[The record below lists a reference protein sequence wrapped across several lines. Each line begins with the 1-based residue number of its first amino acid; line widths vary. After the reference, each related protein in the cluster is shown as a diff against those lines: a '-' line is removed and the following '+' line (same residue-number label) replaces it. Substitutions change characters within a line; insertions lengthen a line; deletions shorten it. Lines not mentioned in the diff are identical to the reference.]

1 MLGFS
6 VIICHVDVVVADTS
20 LPSFPEGGF
29 DFEPLD
35 FDEAKTE
42 MSSGRLPVL
51 REEEEDVDEG
61 QEEEEPGGE
70 TGTVP
75 DSISVKTYDVSL
87 TEEDTQHID
96 DEEKWEEEEEEGKEE
111 EVKGMVL

>member
-1 MLGFS
+1 MEQHLADLLTDAFS
-6 VIICHVDVVVADTS
+6 
-20 LPSFPEGGF
+20 GGL

-51 REEEEDVDEG
+51 REEEEDEDEG

-70 TGTVP
+70 TVS
-75 DSISVKTYDVSL
+75 DHISVKTCDLSL
-87 TEEDTQHID
+87 TEEDT
-96 DEEKWEEEEEEGKEE
+96 
-111 EVKGMVL
+111 